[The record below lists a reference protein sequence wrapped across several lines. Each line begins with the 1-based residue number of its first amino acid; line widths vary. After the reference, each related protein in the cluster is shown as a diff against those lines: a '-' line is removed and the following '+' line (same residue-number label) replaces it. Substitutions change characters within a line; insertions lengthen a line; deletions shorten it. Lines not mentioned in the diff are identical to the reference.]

1 MSYSYP
7 PAAVENGSIK
17 RIADDEV
24 QSGVLELVGENV
36 ALNYITC
43 PADPKKALGI
53 KLPYFVLII
62 KNVGPCRSAPF
73 GTLCVDMAI
82 LRKLPCYLSLF
93 DACCRALCDAAAQ
106 EVLHL
111 RDPGHGRQERQAAV
125 PRVQLSGTSHGA
137 AQASMIT

>member
-1 MSYSYP
+1 MLYSHKYIDSFLATHTRP
-7 PAAVENGSIK
+7 TDRSPVHATRAHVYVVFLSACCAVENGSIK

-73 GTLCVDMAI
+73 RTLA
-82 LRKLPCYLSLF
+82 
-93 DACCRALCDAAAQ
+93 
-106 EVLHL
+106 
-111 RDPGHGRQERQAAV
+111 
-125 PRVQLSGTSHGA
+125 
-137 AQASMIT
+137 